1 MSLSLEFMHQVAAS
15 IMATSNERTIS
26 LRVTSIGGGGISASF
41 RLSIGERDYFLK
53 TNKSDRLP
61 MFEAEMAA
69 LKEIT
74 TIGAVRAPI
83 PICTGVAEG
92 HSFLAL
98 EWLVFHPLDQAAAM
112 RLGRAMA
119 ALHRH
124 TAPQFGWHRQ
134 NTIGATPQINTYTS
148 DWPAFWKEYRLGFQ
162 LRLAERNGYLG
173 RIQDLGTQLLTRCDE
188 LFSEYTP
195 QPSFLHGD
203 LWHGNTACNP
213 SGEPLIFDPA
223 SYYGDR
229 ETDLAMTSLFGG
241 FPDAFMAA
249 YNSVWPVHQGYAQRR
264 DFYNIYHLLNH
275 LNLFGKGY
283 LAQTETTMQRVLAT
297 LG

>member
-223 SYYGDR
+223 AFLTLSWRHTILYGLCTR
-229 ETDLAMTSLFGG
+229 AMRKGG
-241 FPDAFMAA
+241 IFTIFI
-249 YNSVWPVHQGYAQRR
+249 
-264 DFYNIYHLLNH
+264 IYSIISI
-275 LNLFGKGY
+275 Y
-283 LAQTETTMQRVLAT
+283 LAKGILRRRKPPCNACSQHWDSFEAPLKGVPL
-297 LG
+297 